1 MDCSLP
7 GSSVHGILQARILEW
22 VAIPFSTGSSW
33 PRDWTWVSCI
43 AGRFFTVWAIGKS
56 HSFLLG
62 TAQSPKLPGSLPW
75 DVPNPFVSNLWF
87 IWPQRLLSSWTGIP
101 LFYSEE
107 MEKHQCGIGFILKL
121 GNKHCIEWE
130 HSSVKPL
137 PTGEAKRDT
146 VEQSKETNRSLLCVM
161 AALFSPGSGCVS
173 PCLCV
178 GSLPAQPWSYHL
190 CYFVITVGK
199 PLFKGDRYT
208 SS

>member
-1 MDCSLP
+1 MGYSRQEYWSELPFPSPQDLPDPETEPGSPALQADSLP
-7 GSSVHGILQARILEW
+7 SELQE
-22 VAIPFSTGSSW
+22 
-33 PRDWTWVSCI
+33 
-43 AGRFFTVWAIGKS
+43 KS

-137 PTGEAKRDT
+137 PTGEAKRNT

>member
-1 MDCSLP
+1 MGYSRQEYWSELPFPSPQDLPDPETEPGSPALQADSLP
-7 GSSVHGILQARILEW
+7 SELQE
-22 VAIPFSTGSSW
+22 
-33 PRDWTWVSCI
+33 
-43 AGRFFTVWAIGKS
+43 KS